1 MPIIVSDDRA
11 LLDIP
16 MIHRF
21 LSEESTWARR
31 IPYAT
36 VERAIRNSLCFGA
49 YENGGQ
55 VGFARVVTDGATFGY
70 LCDVFTIST
79 HRGRGIAHLLL
90 DAILA
95 HPEIQ
100 GLRRFNLATTSA
112 AGLYEKYGW
121 KPLAMPQI
129 HMERH
134 FPDMYE
140 RNAT

>member
-1 MPIIVSDDRA
+1 MPIVVSEDST

-36 VERAIRNSLCFGA
+36 VEKAIRNSLCFGA
-49 YENGGQ
+49 YEDGRQ
-55 VGFARVVTDGATFGY
+55 VGFARVVTDGATYGY
-70 LCDVFTIST
+70 LCDVFTVGA
-79 HRGRGIAHLLL
+79 HRGKGIARRLLE
-90 DAILA
+90 AILA
-95 HPEIQ
+95 HPDIQ

-112 AGLYEKYGW
+112 SGLYEKFDW

-134 FPDMYE
+134 FPDIYE
-140 RNAT
+140 RAAR